1 MNEPLVP
8 LSEPQ
13 TADKAALPEVETSEL
28 EHVNGDGYPVFGAHV
43 LFLNPQPLPPSHPDE

>member
-1 MNEPLVP
+1 MNEPLIP
-8 LSEPQ
+8 LSELQ

-28 EHVNGDGYPVFGAHV
+28 EHVNGGGYSVFGAHV